1 MNRTISAHSLSTE
14 SSTTIDRAIKGFWPV
29 CTWLLTSFRLEDIFL
44 ACLLIQITVM
54 EIIVA
59 ASSRII
65 PLKIS
70 WPIPSSES
78 EILSVN
84 KARIMEPNIPS
95 PRPAKIY
102 LDLPLISFVAAVRIP
117 SIREISRISLN
128 MIIDICSIKICVFDN
143 YYQVNYFII

>member
-1 MNRTISAHSLSTE
+1 
-14 SSTTIDRAIKGFWPV
+14 
-29 CTWLLTSFRLEDIFL
+29 
-44 ACLLIQITVM
+44 M